1 LMLKIYATVLGILFI
16 GGLIAYSLGVA
27 WTGVSTQIA
36 VVDPTLPAN
45 DAFVFLDSVWTW
57 MVLAV
62 VIAAFVYEVVNT
74 QREAQ
79 YIG

>member
-1 LMLKIYATVLGILFI
+1 MMLKIYATVLGILFI